1 MTGVTRITR
10 VTMFFVK
17 HLKFFHL
24 FIFGKISQQNVFDII
39 LESKKSIFRQKKI
52 RIFPKGL
59 VHGFGKNINSFHLF
73 IVG

>member
-39 LESKKSIFRQKKI
+39 LESKKSIFRQKKS
-52 RIFPKGL
+52 
-59 VHGFGKNINSFHLF
+59 GFFQRG
-73 IVG
+73 